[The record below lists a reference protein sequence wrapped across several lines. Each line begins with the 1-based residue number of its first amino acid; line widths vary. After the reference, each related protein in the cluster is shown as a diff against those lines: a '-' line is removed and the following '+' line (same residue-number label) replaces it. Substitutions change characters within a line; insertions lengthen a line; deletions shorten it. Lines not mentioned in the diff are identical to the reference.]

1 MTELNTN
8 KNLTYEPA
16 PDDITLRCNRCNKP
30 ITPEEAVLTPTGYR
44 CKDCVREQQKIYDTT
59 KGLDVFIGFLISAL
73 IAYAGSWLARRL
85 GFLVLLVGPGVG
97 MLIANAVRLAV
108 RKRRSKALN
117 RAVLWGSIVGCLP
130 FVVMGIL
137 PLISLGG
144 NLFALPGLLPLV
156 WQVLY
161 SALAISTAYY
171 QLTGIKLG

>member
-1 MTELNTN
+1 MTEMNTN
-8 KNLTYEPA
+8 KNTAQEPS
-16 PDDITLRCNRCNKP
+16 PEGITLRCNRCNKP

-59 KGLDVFIGFLISAL
+59 KGLDVVIGFLISAV
-73 IAYAGSWLARRL
+73 IAFAGSWLARRL

-117 RAVLWGSIVGCLP
+117 KAVLWGSIGGCLP

-137 PLISLGG
+137 PLITLGG
-144 NLFALPGLLPLV
+144 NLFTLSGLLPLV

-161 SALAISTAYY
+161 SALAVSTAYY

>member
-1 MTELNTN
+1 MTELIKNNN
-8 KNLTYEPA
+8 KIHEHSPG
-16 PDDITLRCNRCNKP
+16 DISLGCNRCNKP

-59 KGLDVFIGFLISAL
+59 KGLDVLVGFLISAL

-117 RAVLWGSIVGCLP
+117 RAVLWGSIAGCLP
-130 FVVMGIL
+130 FVIMGIL
-137 PLISLGG
+137 PLIAFGG

-171 QLTGIKLG
+171 QLTGIQLG